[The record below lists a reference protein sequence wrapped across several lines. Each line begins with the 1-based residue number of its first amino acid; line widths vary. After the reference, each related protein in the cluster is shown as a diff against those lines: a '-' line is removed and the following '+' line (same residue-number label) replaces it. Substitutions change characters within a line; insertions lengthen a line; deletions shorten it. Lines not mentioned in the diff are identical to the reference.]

1 MIANKCS
8 IINNVV
14 MHTDVCKELGYFE
27 NQRLFELAL
36 SSHAIILWDNGGNVG
51 IITNSQLKE
60 MHRVYETNFAVGDI
74 DYDYKKRHI
83 PSVFWDD
90 CEHVSEVIGSL
101 LLGKEHELDYNAQ
114 EPSDQADD

>member
-14 MHTDVCKELGYFE
+14 MHTDTCKELGYFE

-51 IITNSQLKE
+51 VITMAQLRE
-60 MHRVYETNFAVGDI
+60 MHRLFLLNNKADEQTQ
-74 DYDYKKRHI
+74 KKRHV

-90 CEHVSEVIGSL
+90 CEHVSGVIGTL
-101 LLGKEHELDYNAQ
+101 LLGKEHELDYNADKTT
-114 EPSDQADD
+114 DQTDG

>member
-14 MHTDVCKELGYFE
+14 MHTDLCDELGYFE

-36 SSHAIILWDNGGNVG
+36 RSHAIILWDNGGNVG
-51 IITNSQLKE
+51 IITISQLKE
-60 MHRVYETNFAVGDI
+60 MHRVYDLSLSGDANA
-74 DYDYKKRHI
+74 KRHI

-90 CEHVSEVIGSL
+90 CEHASEVIGSL
-101 LLGKEHELDYNAQ
+101 LLGREHELDYHERQ
-114 EPSDQADD
+114 GDDQTNS